1 MSLQSAK
8 EALNH
13 PITGAAL
20 LLSAVGQVGF
30 GAFEPAWALLSS
42 TSMYWFPAVA
52 TSGATI
58 LPEFGYPDLGTKILL
73 AGALVYVGV
82 QVDKLLT
89 KIKDWQ
95 ENR

>member
-1 MSLQSAK
+1 MSVERVK
-8 EALNH
+8 EALAH
-13 PITGAAL
+13 PITGLAFVV
-20 LLSAVGQVGF
+20 SVIGQVGF
-30 GAFEPAWALLSS
+30 GMFEPAWALVSS

-82 QVDKLLT
+82 QVDKLIT
-89 KIKDWQ
+89 KVKNWQ